1 MEEKANGISVEAI
14 SQLENDAEFHELVEK
29 TRRLNIFEVLGIT
42 KTEIRHSNFLAWLLD
57 PKEAHGLGDR
67 FLRALDDLT
76 SALETVDQNRPH
88 NQLHPEYDRCFYSSG
103 RYRYYEVLWAEQ
115 VSVQDLLA
123 AIAEVQELIRNAE
136 QEAAETV
143 GNNGDIPGQIAMIG
157 FFHPLTFHSR
167 ICTIYG
173 G

>member
-1 MEEKANGISVEAI
+1 MGYFSNYTPDSNPTGLFERSVCGYP
-14 SQLENDAEFHELVEK
+14 SRLE
-29 TRRLNIFEVLGIT
+29 TLNYY
-42 KTEIRHSNFLAWLLD
+42 
-57 PKEAHGLGDR
+57 
-67 FLRALDDLT
+67 LDDLT

-143 GNNGDIPGQIAMIG
+143 DNNGNIPGQIAMVG
-157 FFHPLTFHSR
+157 FFIPLHSIQGYVPYMEANALWR
-167 ICTIYG
+167 RWNITILRYHVLPKFRETG
-173 G
+173 IRLQIALQI

>member
-1 MEEKANGISVEAI
+1 MGYFSNYTPDSNPTGLFERSVCGYP
-14 SQLENDAEFHELVEK
+14 SRLETLNYYLV
-29 TRRLNIFEVLGIT
+29 
-42 KTEIRHSNFLAWLLD
+42 FLIY
-57 PKEAHGLGDR
+57 
-67 FLRALDDLT
+67 
-76 SALETVDQNRPH
+76 ALETVYLNLPH
-88 NQLHPEYDRCFYSSG
+88 MQLDPDFDSCFYSSG

-123 AIAEVQELIRNAE
+123 AIAEVQELIRNVE

-143 GNNGDIPGQIAMIG
+143 DNNGNIPGQIAMVG

>member
-1 MEEKANGISVEAI
+1 MGYFSECAIDYAKAASYERMDYSYPTKQETLNYY
-14 SQLENDAEFHELVEK
+14 LE
-29 TRRLNIFEVLGIT
+29 
-42 KTEIRHSNFLAWLLD
+42 
-57 PKEAHGLGDR
+57 
-67 FLRALDDLT
+67 DLT
-76 SALETVDQNRPH
+76 SALEKLDEERPH
-88 NQLHPEYDRCFYSSG
+88 DPLHPEYDRCFYCSG

-143 GNNGDIPGQIAMIG
+143 DNNGDIPGQIAMIG

>member
-1 MEEKANGISVEAI
+1 MGYFSNYTPDSNPTGLFERSVCGYP
-14 SQLENDAEFHELVEK
+14 SRLE
-29 TRRLNIFEVLGIT
+29 TLNYY
-42 KTEIRHSNFLAWLLD
+42 
-57 PKEAHGLGDR
+57 
-67 FLRALDDLT
+67 LDDLT

-123 AIAEVQELIRNAE
+123 AIAEVQELIRGAG
-136 QEAAETV
+136 QENV
-143 GNNGDIPGQIAMIG
+143 DVVDNDDIIPGQIAMVG